1 MILEKETYFEK
12 KNNWSLMDF
21 EPAPTKNESRGDLRT
36 ARPAMWS
43 QEPERP
49 SNPLTHHGIS
59 NQRASGNT
67 ALNALSASWPNMFT
81 FPCNVH
87 GKLSCKD

>member
-1 MILEKETYFEK
+1 MNLEKETYFEK

-21 EPAPTKNESRGDLRT
+21 EPAATKNESRGDLRI

-59 NQRASGNT
+59 NKP
-67 ALNALSASWPNMFT
+67 LK
-81 FPCNVH
+81 H
-87 GKLSCKD
+87 